1 MAKAKVKT
9 AAFDDVMPVHA
20 FEQNKVVFKDGRVAL
35 GFVVEPAEMESWLVA
50 DYEAFHNVL
59 LGAARALSVGTILQ
73 KTDLYYDRPYRPA
86 KNKAGAYY
94 EGKLNDHFSERL
106 VLFQKSYLFI
116 SFAPVGVKTTRTNA
130 ITALI
135 SRAGES
141 FIKNP
146 FAELIGTLELA
157 EGAAMEFAQTISG
170 HNGVHIERMESE
182 ELYKLY
188 LQYFNLE
195 FDNQPIR
202 QEREIAQGL
211 GTFSV
216 GENRVNVVSMIGQG
230 SEVTPAV
237 RNTYKVAS
245 PMIYPLTHNLDFP
258 HILTQSLLIQ
268 DRRTELSA
276 LDSDRKRNGLLGFL
290 AGQDNQ
296 LRTLQ
301 IEELTAE
308 IRADDKQIVSMHLSV
323 ILWDSNDNRRK
334 ENVEKTQ
341 AAFRAIFNTETV
353 VEAELA
359 LPVFFGAL
367 PGNAWQI
374 PERWLTT
381 TSDRGLCHT
390 HWATT
395 YRSDNTG
402 EVLVDRYRNPVRIN
416 LFNDKI
422 ANQNAILI
430 GPTGMGKSYTF
441 GDFITQRYEN
451 GARQIILDVG
461 GTYRNTMQALNGDD
475 FDKTYFEY
483 DPQKPMPVNPFLVER
498 NPETKKWIYIGGEA
512 DKINFHL
519 ALIAG
524 LWKGGNKDL
533 GLDKSERTI
542 LSEFLIG
549 YYDYLNNDERLG
561 QRNEDFP
568 MMESFYRWMERHD
581 AEMQKPITP
590 HVEGQEPDPLNTA
603 RRQYQKN
610 LKYIDMH
617 QFFLVLSQY
626 ISGGRYAKVFSSTHD
641 IDLSEYRLICFDLKK
656 VQQDPDLYPVVAML
670 ITELSL
676 DIFRKFE
683 NDVKYIVLDEAW
695 TMLSGVL
702 SEFIESMY
710 RTIRKTNGSVTI
722 ITQGINEIVQSR
734 IGRAIIGNTLTFII
748 LRHENPADLDLLQ
761 IPLGFTNHEM
771 DLIRSIRFL
780 PAVREI
786 FIKQDGRSKIF
797 GVEVPPEMDAILTS
811 RPKERDYLNLLIS
824 RFQQT
829 ITRVKLDKEG
839 RPVMGSDGPV
849 IEVVKRK
856 NIEHAVAQFVEDKQ
870 SKRGAFAK

>member
-20 FEQNKVVFKDGRVAL
+20 FEQNKVVFKDGRVAV

-59 LGAARALSVGTILQ
+59 LGATRALAVGTIVQ
-73 KTDLYYDRPYRPA
+73 KTDPYYDRPYRPS

-94 EGKLNDHFSERL
+94 EGKLNDHFNERL
-106 VLFQKSYLFI
+106 VLFQKSYLFL

-135 SRAGES
+135 ARAGES
-141 FIKNP
+141 FVKNP

-211 GTFSV
+211 GTFSI

-237 RNTYKVAS
+237 RNSYKVAS
-245 PMIYPLTHNLDFP
+245 PMIYPLTHNLDCP
-258 HILTQSLLIQ
+258 HILTQALLVQ
-268 DRRTELSA
+268 DRRAELSA

-323 ILWDSNDNRRK
+323 ILWDTNDNRRK
-334 ENVEKTQ
+334 DNVERTQ

-381 TSDRGLCHT
+381 TADRGLCHT

-416 LFNDKI
+416 LFDDKI

-461 GTYRNTMQALNGDD
+461 GTYRNTVQALNGDD
-475 FDKTYFEY
+475 FERTYFEY
-483 DPQKPMPVNPFLVER
+483 DPQNPIEFNPFLVPR
-498 NPETKKWIYIGGEA
+498 NEQTHKWDYIDE
-512 DKINFHL
+512 KVNFHL
-519 ALIAG
+519 ALLAA
-524 LWKGGNKDL
+524 LWKGGNKDS

-542 LSEFLIG
+542 ISGFLHD
-549 YYDYLNNDERLG
+549 YYRYLNNDDRLG
-561 QRNEDFP
+561 QRDEDFP
-568 MMESFYRWMERHD
+568 SMESFYLFVQRHD
-581 AEMQKPITP
+581 AEMQMPLAASNEI
-590 HVEGQEPDPLNTA
+590 PDATDGA

-610 LKYIDMH
+610 LKYIDIH
-617 QFFLVLSQY
+617 QFFLVLGQY
-626 ISGGRYAKVFSSTHD
+626 ITGGRYAKVLNARLD
-641 IDLSEYRLICFDLKK
+641 VDLSEHRLICFDLKK
-656 VQQDPDLYPVVAML
+656 VQADPDLYPVVAML

-676 DIFRKFE
+676 DLFRKFE
-683 NDVKYIVLDEAW
+683 KDVKYIVLDEAW

-702 SEFIESMY
+702 SDFIESMY

-722 ITQGINEIVQSR
+722 ITQGVNEIVQSR

-748 LRHENPADLDLLQ
+748 LRHENPADLELLQ

-771 DLIRSIRFL
+771 DLIRSIRWM

-786 FIKQDGRSKIF
+786 FIKQAGRSKIF

-811 RPKERDYLNLLIS
+811 RPKERDYLNELIG

-870 SKRGAFAK
+870 SKRGPFAK